1 MASRRGNF
9 VAGRLE
15 KFFSLPETVE
25 GASKPLFLSGG
36 GLVALVPAVGLR
48 LEVVRPDG
56 ALLRQ
61 LVPGRE

>member
-25 GASKPLFLSGG
+25 GASKPLFLGG